1 MDVEPSQS
9 SAMLR
14 EDCEAAVGEELRRL
28 EEIPLCE
35 AGTLENIALVL
46 SVLLQSLNIV
56 RQFRT
61 EPLRVCTPLY
71 LSLSVSLPL
80 YSSSS
85 LLVYDHSVL
94 RAYRA

>member
-56 RQFRT
+56 RQSRT
-61 EPLRVCTPLY
+61 EPLRVYPP
-71 LSLSVSLPL
+71 LSLTLCLSPSLF
-80 YSSSS
+80 
-85 LLVYDHSVL
+85 LLFPPRV
-94 RAYRA
+94 

>member
-35 AGTLENIALVL
+35 AGTVENIALVL

-56 RQFRT
+56 RQSRT
-61 EPLRVCTPLY
+61 EPLRVYPLY